1 MEKVTYKIRWS
12 DPARRELKRFIS
24 YIKSDSPQNAE
35 NVKRDILEKVRSLTK
50 NPERFTPD
58 QFKIEN
64 DGSVRYFELYSMRIS
79 FEISDGFIDI
89 IRCRHTSRKPEN
101 F

>member
-1 MEKVTYKIRWS
+1 MVVVYKVRWS
-12 DPARRELKRFIS
+12 EPARKEFARFIS

-35 NVKRDILEKVRSLTK
+35 KVKKDIFEKVKSLCE

-58 QFKIEN
+58 QFKTVN
-64 DGSVRYFELYSMRIS
+64 DGSIRYFELHSMRIS
-79 FEISDGFIDI
+79 FEISAGFIDI

-101 F
+101 Y